1 MRIWLSLTKI
11 WQTRRPKAPLIA
23 NGGVRSKRRTILR
36 GDSAQRTEMA
46 RKTKKAPPRKA
57 KREAA
62 KPVKRVTRKKAVRR
76 KKTKKPETRLEK
88 FENALLVGA
97 AEMDDLA
104 LAMGLLAA
112 SRLPRGKKTAKKRRK
127 KR

>member
-1 MRIWLSLTKI
+1 
-11 WQTRRPKAPLIA
+11 
-23 NGGVRSKRRTILR
+23 
-36 GDSAQRTEMA
+36 MA